1 MTELN
6 RHQIRQAAFQSLFG
20 LALNPTADVDTT
32 ITQVLVGD
40 PEIAWEDEIPA
51 DLTSVVL
58 GVVAKQDEL
67 DLMITDHLSSDWTLD
82 RLNTTD
88 LVLMRLA
95 LYEAKFTDVPAKIAV
110 NEALQLAHDFTD
122 DKSRKFINGILGSFA
137 RGEVKE
143 KD

>member
-122 DKSRKFINGILGSFA
+122 DKSRKFINGILNKSLTLNLPS
-137 RGEVKE
+137 V
-143 KD
+143 

>member
-82 RLNTTD
+82 LLNTTD

-122 DKSRKFINGILGSFA
+122 DKSRKFINGILNKSLTLN
-137 RGEVKE
+137 
-143 KD
+143 

>member
-6 RHQIRQAAFQSLFG
+6 RHQLRQAAFQSLFG
-20 LALNPTADVDTT
+20 LALNPTADVDMT

-95 LYEAKFTDVPAKIAV
+95 LYEAKFTDIPAKIAV

-122 DKSRKFINGILGSFA
+122 DKSRKFINGILNKSLTLN
-137 RGEVKE
+137 
-143 KD
+143 

>member
-32 ITQVLVGD
+32 IIQVLVGD

-122 DKSRKFINGILGSFA
+122 DKSRKFINGILNKSLTLN
-137 RGEVKE
+137 
-143 KD
+143 

>member
-32 ITQVLVGD
+32 IIQVLVGD

-82 RLNTTD
+82 RLNTID

-122 DKSRKFINGILGSFA
+122 DKSRKFINGILNKSLTLN
-137 RGEVKE
+137 
-143 KD
+143 

>member
-82 RLNTTD
+82 RLNATD

-122 DKSRKFINGILGSFA
+122 DKSRKFINGILNKSLTLN
-137 RGEVKE
+137 
-143 KD
+143 

>member
-40 PEIAWEDEIPA
+40 PEIAWEYEIPA

-122 DKSRKFINGILGSFA
+122 DKSRKFINGILNKSLTLN
-137 RGEVKE
+137 
-143 KD
+143 

>member
-40 PEIAWEDEIPA
+40 PEIDWEDEIPA

-122 DKSRKFINGILGSFA
+122 DKSRKFINGILNKSLTLN
-137 RGEVKE
+137 
-143 KD
+143 

>member
-51 DLTSVVL
+51 ELTSVVL

-122 DKSRKFINGILGSFA
+122 DKSRKFINGILNKSLTLN
-137 RGEVKE
+137 
-143 KD
+143 

>member
-67 DLMITDHLSSDWTLD
+67 DLMITDHLSSGWTLD

-122 DKSRKFINGILGSFA
+122 DKSRKFINGILNKSLTLN
-137 RGEVKE
+137 
-143 KD
+143 

>member
-6 RHQIRQAAFQSLFG
+6 RHQIRQATFQSLFG

-122 DKSRKFINGILGSFA
+122 DKSRKFINGILNKSLTLN
-137 RGEVKE
+137 
-143 KD
+143 

>member
-122 DKSRKFINGILGSFA
+122 DKSRKFINGILNKSLTLN
-137 RGEVKE
+137 
-143 KD
+143 

>member
-58 GVVAKQDEL
+58 GVVAKRDEL

-122 DKSRKFINGILGSFA
+122 DKSRKFINGILNKSLTLN
-137 RGEVKE
+137 
-143 KD
+143 

>member
-82 RLNTTD
+82 RLNTID

-122 DKSRKFINGILGSFA
+122 DKSRKFINGILNKSLTY
-137 RGEVKE
+137 
-143 KD
+143 

>member
-1 MTELN
+1 MTALN
-6 RHQIRQAAFQSLFG
+6 RHQTRQAAFQSLFG
-20 LALNPTADVDTT
+20 LALNPTADVDAT

-40 PEIAWEDEIPA
+40 QEIAWEDDIPA
-51 DLTSVVL
+51 DLKSVVL
-58 GVVAKQDEL
+58 GVVAHQDEL
-67 DLMITDHLSSDWTLD
+67 DLMITDHLSAGWTLE

-122 DKSRKFINGILGSFA
+122 DKSRKFINGILNKSLTLN
-137 RGEVKE
+137 
-143 KD
+143 

>member
-67 DLMITDHLSSDWTLD
+67 DLMITDHLSSYWTLD

-122 DKSRKFINGILGSFA
+122 DKSRKFINGILNKSLTLN
-137 RGEVKE
+137 
-143 KD
+143 

>member
-82 RLNTTD
+82 RLNTID

-122 DKSRKFINGILGSFA
+122 DKSRKFINGILNKSLTLN
-137 RGEVKE
+137 
-143 KD
+143 

>member
-6 RHQIRQAAFQSLFG
+6 RHQLRQAAFQSLFG

-122 DKSRKFINGILGSFA
+122 DKSRKFINGILNKSLTLN
-137 RGEVKE
+137 
-143 KD
+143 

>member
-6 RHQIRQAAFQSLFG
+6 RHQLRQAAFQSLFG
-20 LALNPTADVDTT
+20 LALNPTADVDMT

-122 DKSRKFINGILGSFA
+122 DKSRKFINGILNKSLTLN
-137 RGEVKE
+137 
-143 KD
+143 

>member
-6 RHQIRQAAFQSLFG
+6 RHQIRQATFQSLFG

-67 DLMITDHLSSDWTLD
+67 DLMITDHLSSDWTLN

-122 DKSRKFINGILGSFA
+122 DKSRKFINGILNKSLTLN
-137 RGEVKE
+137 
-143 KD
+143 